1 MEVTGQQEKITQST
15 DYADGGEIFREKRQS
30 QFDKDRF
37 PRLLI
42 DQSSFYWK
50 NKNKNKDKEEVGEK
64 KKKKKRRRR
73 RKREKRTRRRR
84 NQ

>member
-50 NKNKNKDKEEVGEK
+50 KKNKNKEEVGEK
-64 KKKKKRRRR
+64 KKKNKKRR